1 MDPASVHL
9 FDNNCYWKL
18 HRLQTSDVRFIG
30 WNGHF
35 ILNHSR
41 RRLDGE
47 RAAIQHFIH
56 YLYQCNNRKNSGDNK
71 DETPIVMK
79 KILKYPYVVNRYNT
93 LIKEEKRRKKEEE
106 MKQINQMN
114 KNSINNDNNENNFI
128 NHE

>member
-1 MDPASVHL
+1 MELCIS
-9 FDNNCYWKL
+9 
-18 HRLQTSDVRFIG
+18 S
-30 WNGHF
+30 
-35 ILNHSR
+35 LNLLSYLKCSHDIENLLR
-41 RRLDGE
+41 NVYY
-47 RAAIQHFIH
+47 QY

-106 MKQINQMN
+106 MKQVNQMN
-114 KNSINNDNNENNFI
+114 KSNGNNTNNNNNNENNFI